1 MTERNIQLEH
11 AGTVV
16 VFDAMT
22 GEVLHVH
29 EKIVEIERGNSG
41 KKCKVKNRECEEV
54 RAQIAAECP
63 GRRIDAVIAPRDM
76 VPGPG
81 EHYCVD
87 ALNRTV
93 FLKKDCNATFGHRV
107 AAG

>member
-1 MTERNIQLEH
+1 MTERRIQLEH

-16 VFDAMT
+16 VFDAGN

-29 EKIVEIERGNSG
+29 EKIVETEGGNSD
-41 KKCKVKNRECEEV
+41 KKCKVKSRECEEV
-54 RAQIAAECP
+54 RAQIAAECR
-63 GRRIDAVIAPRDM
+63 GRRVDAVIAPRDL

-93 FLKKDCNATFGHRV
+93 FLKKDCNAPFGRLV
-107 AAG
+107 SAG